1 MRSLNI
7 GASRKRIP
15 GTDRA
20 IAVLE
25 PMFANPDYLRKRL
38 SPQPGEPGYM
48 HRADLLLALRTE
60 STNQKL
66 NILDYGAGV
75 SPYRSL
81 FPNSEYRRADIIDFG
96 ELDYVVDERGI
107 VPEQSKAFDV
117 VLSTQ
122 VLGHVKDPAV
132 YLSECFRLLRPAGK
146 LLLSTHGLYEDND
159 CPRDFRRWTADG
171 LRCDLEK
178 AGFKTISIY
187 KLTTG
192 PRAVMFFLERYVYTM
207 AASRKTLPGLV
218 HWTSSAL
225 FRHFR
230 RWIHTFMDRHYSGH
244 RLVSSEV
251 PHHNVYIALFACA
264 HRPL

>member
-1 MRSLNI
+1 MDPYH
-7 GASRKRIP
+7 ASV
-15 GTDRA
+15 
-20 IAVLE
+20 VLE
-25 PMFANPDYLRKRL
+25 PMFANPDYRRKRF

-48 HRADLLLALRTE
+48 HRADLLLALKTE
-60 STNQKL
+60 STKEKL
-66 NILDYGAGV
+66 RILDYGAGV

-81 FPNSEYRRADIIDFG
+81 FPNSEYRRADIVDFG
-96 ELDYVVDERGI
+96 TLDYMIDKNGV
-107 VPEQSKAFDV
+107 VPERSNVFDR

-122 VLGHVKDPAV
+122 VLGHVEDPNV
-132 YLSECFRLLRPAGK
+132 YLSECFRLLKPGGK

-171 LRCDLEK
+171 LRCDLER

-218 HWTSSAL
+218 HWTAAML
-225 FRHFR
+225 FRGLR
-230 RWIHTFMDRHYSGH
+230 RRIHILMDRHYSGH
-244 RLVSSEV
+244 RFVPLER
-251 PHHNVYIALFACA
+251 PHHTVYIALFACA

>member
-1 MRSLNI
+1 MQSLNN
-7 GASRKRIP
+7 GSSTKRALDP
-15 GTDRA
+15 YRA
-20 IAVLE
+20 MVVLE
-25 PMFANPDYLRKRL
+25 PIFANPDYRRKRL
-38 SPQPGEPGYM
+38 SPKPGEPGYM

-60 STNQKL
+60 STNEKL

-81 FPNSEYRRADIIDFG
+81 FPNSEYRRADIVDFG
-96 ELDYVVDERGI
+96 ALDYVIDEKGI
-107 VPEQSKAFDV
+107 VPEQSEVFDM

-122 VLGHVKDPAV
+122 VLGHIEDPNV

-146 LLLSTHGLYEDND
+146 LLLSTHGLFEDND
-159 CPRDFRRWTADG
+159 CPRDFRRWTAEG

-192 PRAVMFFLERYVYTM
+192 PRAVMFFLERYVYSM

-218 HWTSSAL
+218 HWTSATL
-225 FRHFR
+225 FQRFR
-230 RWIHTFMDRHYSGH
+230 RRIHILMDRHYSGH
-244 RLVSSEV
+244 RFVPSEV

>member
-1 MRSLNI
+1 MGDPYS
-7 GASRKRIP
+7 AM
-15 GTDRA
+15 A
-20 IAVLE
+20 ILE

-38 SPQPGEPGYM
+38 SPWPGEPGYM
-48 HRADLLLALRTE
+48 HRADLLLALKTE
-60 STNQKL
+60 STNEKL
-66 NILDYGAGV
+66 SILDYGAGV

-81 FPNSEYRRADIIDFG
+81 FPNSEYRRADIVDFG
-96 ELDYVVDERGI
+96 ALDYVIDKNGI
-107 VPEQSKAFDV
+107 VPEQSKVFDL

-122 VLGHVKDPAV
+122 VLGHVKDPNV

-146 LLLSTHGLYEDND
+146 LLLSTHGLYEDNN
-159 CPRDFRRWTADG
+159 CPHDFRRWTADG

-178 AGFKTISIY
+178 AGFKTISIH

-218 HWTSSAL
+218 HWTSSML
-225 FRHFR
+225 FRVLR
-230 RWIHTFMDRHYSGH
+230 RWIHILMDRHYSGH
-244 RLVSSEV
+244 RFVPSDV
-251 PHHNVYIALFACA
+251 PHHNVYVALFACA

>member
-1 MRSLNI
+1 MAPLNNGSLRHS
-7 GASRKRIP
+7 AAPQRH
-15 GTDRA
+15 TM
-20 IAVLE
+20 AVLE
-25 PMFANPDYLRKRL
+25 PLFANPDYLRKRL
-38 SPQPGEPGYM
+38 LPEPGEPGYM
-48 HRADLLLALRTE
+48 HRADLLLALKKE
-60 STNQKL
+60 ATNEKL

-81 FPNSEYRRADIIDFG
+81 FPNSEYRRADIADFG
-96 ELDYVVDERGI
+96 AVDYVIQDTGI
-107 VPEQSKAFDV
+107 VPEQSKLFNM

-122 VLGHVKDPAV
+122 VLGHVNDPKV
-132 YLSECFRLLRPAGK
+132 YLSECFRLLQPAGK

-178 AGFKTISIY
+178 AGFKNISIY

-192 PRAVMFFLERYVYTM
+192 PRAVMFFLERYVYSM
-207 AASRKTLPGLV
+207 SASRKTLPGLV
-218 HWTSSAL
+218 HWTCATL
-225 FRHFR
+225 FRRFR
-230 RWIHTFMDRHYSGH
+230 RWIHILMDRHYSAH
-244 RLVSSEV
+244 RFVPSEA